1 MIYLDEH
8 KHSKS
13 RFLQHE
19 TKTQND
25 PNLDIQFKGNGFTFK
40 FKTL

>member
-1 MIYLDEH
+1 MIYLDKH

-25 PNLDIQFKGNGFTFK
+25 TNLDI
-40 FKTL
+40 